1 VDVAVIRQED
11 LEAACRAHVVE
22 KHATLY
28 GGFFVVT
35 GHEDGREEAV
45 AWLAG
50 EVGAI
55 LERFGHTLLEAK

>member
-1 VDVAVIRQED
+1 MI
-11 LEAACRAHVVE
+11 E

-45 AWLAG
+45 SWLSG
-50 EVGAI
+50 EVAAV
-55 LERFGHTLLEAK
+55 LKRFGHDLLETP